1 MGCRLSGLWFGD
13 GMGVNGRDLPQVSQW
28 EALRILGAYGQ
39 PVALQTEGQ
48 RDMSDISTQTERPR
62 EALRSRGINR
72 GPTSKP
78 HTCTDRSHCSH
89 MTPSGE
95 PYLPTI
101 SQEMEA
107 VDRLAYRLQDPNA
120 TNTASKRHSCLIGCC
135 TANLEE
141 PTPFRSQ
148 TEEPPFAPQLLLHEL
163 DSGLGCTD
171 GSFHQGELSGVETEE
186 EEGAVE
192 ECTSRG
198 GSSSSESFI
207 SSELSDSGFYSVGPG
222 EFRRFQ
228 RLLEKK
234 IRLYRSRMAPHGKP
248 GSRERRA
255 SQRNRRELESIPE
268 ALTFQPVEAYP
279 PPGLSYRC
287 TAEGPLAQGRSS
299 ESPRHSPRMDSL
311 HYPVAA
317 PPVCRTACQQRVL
330 LHPHASRGVL
340 RRSCTLHR
348 CPPQVM
354 DRRRASHPTS
364 ASYCSATVRPS
375 LRFSTDLSQETDL
388 DHRVSPQRDEVRRGY
403 LPGGGY
409 CGITAPQPSG
419 TEAPASTW
427 ARAREDQ
434 RQDHWFHTLG
444 HSQDIHDTWPKSA
457 GRGSLRPGLYSTLD
471 SHAPGM
477 PRAAPTNPRAQR
489 NQLLRERALR
499 LADERGG
506 VTTDEETESKAGRYW
521 SRTERRQQLQLAR
534 EQRLQALARGGAG
547 PNDGGPRP
555 TTVLE
560 LSHRKLSRLRNR
572 KLLDDWT
579 TVEELLT
586 HGTRLSS
593 RDGVRCPGSLL
604 SVTTV

>member
-1 MGCRLSGLWFGD
+1 MT
-13 GMGVNGRDLPQVSQW
+13 N
-28 EALRILGAYGQ
+28 
-39 PVALQTEGQ
+39 PVKLC
-48 RDMSDISTQTERPR
+48 SDV
-62 EALRSRGINR
+62 L
-72 GPTSKP
+72 
-78 HTCTDRSHCSH
+78 CSL
-89 MTPSGE
+89 TN
-95 PYLPTI
+95 
-101 SQEMEA
+101 Q
-107 VDRLAYRLQDPNA
+107 LQDPNA

-148 TEEPPFAPQLLLHEL
+148 VGTVPPSSLMPKRAIRPFLSNRGKFMRINLIFKNWPNQCSLLQQCSDWLTQLAFVLQTEEPPFGPQLLLHEL

-248 GSRERRA
+248 GSREKRA

-299 ESPRHSPRMDSL
+299 ESPRHSPRMDAL

-354 DRRRASHPTS
+354 DRRRASHPSST
-364 ASYCSATVRPS
+364 SYCSATVRPS

-388 DHRVSPQRDEVRRGY
+388 DHGVSPQRDEVRRGY

-409 CGITAPQPSG
+409 CGIAPQPSS
-419 TEAPASTW
+419 TEAPAGTR

-471 SHAPGM
+471 SHAPGV

-547 PNDGGPRP
+547 PSDGGPRP

-586 HGTRLSS
+586 HGTRLGS